1 MSLFNQTYYLDID
14 SNYRDESVYPNP
26 TDFTI
31 PFKTNTS
38 TGYFALGEPL
48 NTESYFEQV
57 SIDPNFANDNINNQR
72 IFNKYKVIRNGSICI
87 RCNVSR

>member
-1 MSLFNQTYYLDID
+1 MSFNQTYYLDID

-38 TGYFALGEPL
+38 TGYYALGEPL
-48 NTESYFEQV
+48 NPQSYFEGGE
-57 SIDPNFANDNINNQR
+57 
-72 IFNKYKVIRNGSICI
+72 Y
-87 RCNVSR
+87 